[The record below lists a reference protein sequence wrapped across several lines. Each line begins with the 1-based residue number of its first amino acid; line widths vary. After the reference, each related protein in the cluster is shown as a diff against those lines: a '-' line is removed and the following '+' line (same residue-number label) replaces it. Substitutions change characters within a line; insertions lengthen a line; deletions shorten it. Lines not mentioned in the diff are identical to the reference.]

1 MAIFDTIL
9 RMLPF
14 CGPPGPADLGID
26 TEAEDDNPPLNIW
39 TKLPAD
45 VLEGIVGRLSVEDI
59 LRLRMVNKFFFR
71 LTLQAAVWERILL
84 KLKQCK
90 ILVPSLSVHRSLQN
104 RGRAP
109 PVEAT
114 NFDVEY
120 LVLKAVLADD
130 NIRRL
135 APEYLGENQLQTSG
149 PVCEMKLVP
158 GGDVL
163 VVSGLDTEKDQYHWS
178 IFHLHD
184 RRLLSYSFLPVKAY
198 DIKANLVRVQGVE
211 GIQVIYK
218 QSEDDPDSDA
228 TLTTCYVVFVP
239 LATPDKH
246 AVLLRHP
253 LTGLAASYTLVKL
266 PTGAPICAFYDA
278 SKVQFIYD
286 FAQPILFTLNLP
298 PVIAPGVIVSN
309 CKTEGIY
316 ILPRPR
322 LALVVRTGY
331 CNEGFQIAGVQ
342 LFNLPQIE
350 DSFLAAH
357 SMKSNYGDRHLFAA
371 QLVTEPWKWFVDIQ
385 IADPP
390 DPETSLQ
397 VVHVPPITI
406 YGTLEDSNGTRY
418 FAHHT
423 IWPFFS
429 EGQWKC
435 KAQYVSELRMGPHR
449 NYFIPGL
456 QRSLLYG
463 APPKG
468 PEPYDE
474 PLNVGTYINPP
485 IHSSDK
491 NITGPPFPF
500 DAPRYPLPP
509 VSYCPLLHPDRFRHR
524 GILPQEGPP
533 VIAWD
538 ELTGRLCISS
548 GERPGILVLD
558 HAEADRFPRTFVGQ
572 RGQLETLSAPPIVSN

>member
-1 MAIFDTIL
+1 
-9 RMLPF
+9 MLPF
-14 CGPPGPADLGID
+14 VGPAEPADLRID
-26 TEAEDDNPPLNIW
+26 TEDDDSPPNGW

-45 VLEGIVGRLSVEDI
+45 VLEGIIGRLSVEDI

-90 ILVPSLSVHRSLQN
+90 VLVPSVSAHRSLQN
-104 RGRAP
+104 VGRAP

-114 NFDVEY
+114 IFDAEY
-120 LVLKAVLADD
+120 LVLKAVVVDD

-149 PVCEMKLVP
+149 PVSEMKLVP

-163 VVSGLDTEKDQYHWS
+163 VVSGLDTEKNH
-178 IFHLHD
+178 
-184 RRLLSYSFLPVKAY
+184 
-198 DIKANLVRVQGVE
+198 
-211 GIQVIYK
+211 
-218 QSEDDPDSDA
+218 EDDPDSDA
-228 TLTTCYVVFVP
+228 TLTTCYAVFVP
-239 LATPDKH
+239 LATPGKH

-253 LTGLAASYTLVKL
+253 LTGPASTYNIVKL
-266 PTGAPICAFYDA
+266 PTGAPICALYDA

-286 FAQPILFTLNLP
+286 FAQPVLFTLNLP
-298 PVIAPGVIVSN
+298 PVIAPGVTVSN
-309 CKTEGIY
+309 CKTEGVY

-342 LFNLPQIE
+342 LFNLPQLE

-357 SMKSNYGDRHLFAA
+357 SMKPNYGDQPLFSA

-397 VVHVPPITI
+397 VVQVPPITL
-406 YGTLEDSNGTRY
+406 YGTLKDSNGTRY
-418 FAHHT
+418 FAHYT
-423 IWPFFS
+423 VWPFFA
-429 EGQWKC
+429 EGQWKF

-449 NYFIPGL
+449 NYFIPGV
-456 QRSLLYG
+456 QRSLLYN
-463 APPKG
+463 APSKG

-485 IHSSDK
+485 NHSGEKD
-491 NITGPPFPF
+491 ITGLSFPF
-500 DAPRYPLPP
+500 DTPRYPLPP
-509 VSYCPLLHPDRFRHR
+509 VSFCPLLHPDRFRHR
-524 GILPQEGPP
+524 GILPQEGAP
-533 VIAWD
+533 VVAWD
-538 ELTGRLCISS
+538 ELTGRICISS

-558 HAEADRFPRTFVGQ
+558 HAEADRFPRTFIGQ
-572 RGQLETLSAPPIVSN
+572 RGKLETLSAPPIVV